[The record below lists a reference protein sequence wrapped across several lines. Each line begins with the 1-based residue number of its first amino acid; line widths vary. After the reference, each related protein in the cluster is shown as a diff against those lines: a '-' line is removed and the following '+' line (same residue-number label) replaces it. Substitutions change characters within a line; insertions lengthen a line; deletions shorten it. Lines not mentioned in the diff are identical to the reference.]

1 MRRLVPSLLLSI
13 AIAGCGAA
21 APTTPPTPAPSASAP
36 DVKLTA
42 LQQIQRDAKKLDPLV
57 TAPSV
62 KSFLAATS
70 RLPVITPRR
79 LFKDTKDTT
88 RQARFYTEAEAAKL
102 PDAERATLK
111 EIPAD
116 EELYYNTKYGSPL
129 SYARPLD
136 LLASRGVVLSKGM
149 KLLDFGYGY
158 IGHLR
163 LLATLGLDTT
173 GVDVDPMLTA
183 LYSSPGD
190 QGAMEGEG
198 GLKGTVRL
206 LNGELFK
213 DAALRAQVGAGYDV
227 VISKNVLKRGY
238 IHPDRPAKKEQ
249 LIDLG
254 APDDVVLKGFFDAL
268 KPGGSLLIYNI
279 CPALTPPDK
288 PFVPWSDGRSPFS
301 KKQFED
307 AGFTVVAMDQDD
319 TDSVRKMGKALG
331 WDADP
336 DDKWDL
342 DHDLSV
348 LWTLVK
354 R

>member
-1 MRRLVPSLLLSI
+1 MRRLALSI
-13 AIAGCGAA
+13 SVLAIACGATHEPPKPVPA
-21 APTTPPTPAPSASAP
+21 ASASAAAVAPSAL
-36 DVKLTA
+36 DELRLTA
-42 LQQIQRDAKKLDPLV
+42 PRVAATVKTDLARRFLERVSILPHQAPRTLFRDAKK
-57 TAPSV
+57 
-62 KSFLAATS
+62 
-70 RLPVITPRR
+70 
-79 LFKDTKDTT
+79 T
-88 RQARFYTEAEAAKL
+88 RYLTEAEAAAL
-102 PDAERATLK
+102 PDAERATLVK
-111 EIPAD
+111 QVAD
-116 EELYYNTKYGSPL
+116 EELYYTTKYGSPL

-136 LLASRGVVLSKGM
+136 LLFETGVRVGPGTRV
-149 KLLDFGYGY
+149 LDFGYGY
-158 IGHLR
+158 AGHLR
-163 LLATLGLDTT
+163 LLASLGADAT
-173 GVDVDPMLTA
+173 GVDVDPMLRA
-183 LYSSPGD
+183 LYSQPGD
-190 QGAMEGEG
+190 QGAITGPGGETG
-198 GLKGTVRL
+198 HLRL
-206 LNGELFK
+206 LDGRFPA
-213 DAALRAQVGAGYDV
+213 DPAIVRAVGAGYDL